1 MASIPSKYLLSN
13 SSVGLRDAQHAARL
27 FVDDGFRLAP
37 KHKFLFHVA
46 FGINEAALKTIDLA
60 QRHRNEINMLVKTVD
75 MPKFTI
81 QTEVLNQYN
90 RKKVMQYTH
99 KPEVMNIKFHDDNM
113 GLINNLWQ
121 NYYSYY
127 YADPLSAKKA
137 AAYNRNATR
146 SSDFINTAYG
156 LDNRSTIPFFNYI
169 TVYQMARH
177 EWNSYTLKN
186 PLITAWGH
194 GTGSY
199 SDTGVNEKTMSIS
212 YEAVAYD
219 QGVVS
224 QGSPEGFALEHYDQT
239 PSPLSSNTGF
249 TGASPSFS
257 SNINVS
263 GNAQEFI
270 SNVTSQI
277 NTYQNTQQLANPG
290 KPGVLTNIIQTANQ
304 GVSGV
309 QGTRFPISNAVSTA
323 TTIATAVK
331 FLGS

>member
-1 MASIPSKYLLSN
+1 MANVPSQYLLSN
-13 SSVGLRDAQHAARL
+13 SPVGLRDAQHAARL

-46 FGINEAALKTIDLA
+46 FSINEAALKTIDLA
-60 QRHRNEINMLVKTVD
+60 QRHRNEINMLVKSVD
-75 MPKFTI
+75 MPKFTV

-90 RKKVMQYTH
+90 RKKVMQYSH
-99 KPEVMNIKFHDDNM
+99 KPEPMNIKFHDDNM

-127 YADPLSAKKA
+127 YADSASAKTA
-137 AAYNRNATR
+137 GAYNRNATR
-146 SSDFINTAYG
+146 SSDFITTAYG

-169 TVYQMARH
+169 TIYQMARH
-177 EWNSYTLKN
+177 EWNSYTLQN
-186 PLITAWGH
+186 PLITSWAH
-194 GTGSY
+194 GVGSY
-199 SDTGVNEKTMSIS
+199 SDAGVNENTMSIS
-212 YEAVAYD
+212 YEALSYD
-219 QGVVS
+219 QGVTS

-249 TGASPSFS
+249 TGASPSFA

-263 GNAQEFI
+263 GNAQEFL

-277 NTYQNTQQLANPG
+277 NTYQNTQQLANG
-290 KPGVLTNIIQTANQ
+290 GTPGVLTNLVQTAQQ

-309 QGTRFPISNAVSTA
+309 QGIAFPVSNAVSGTV
-323 TTIATAVK
+323 TTIANAVK
-331 FLGS
+331 F